1 MPSETM
7 GTERN
12 SCTTRRFWA
21 YSLRHYPDTGI
32 RPTFKFRL
40 RKHAALMLRRIILL
54 AALGSTLL
62 TLLGACS
69 RDSASVDGFRA
80 LVQSRV
86 EATESSSEPYFNEHH
101 QKWAKRRFR
110 VADLKFDVRKTDSL
124 VSPLLA
130 SVKFTLSS
138 AQTQLLLDKEEAR
151 TNVEYDSKPNLF
163 KIELIYAYQD
173 GHWRMTGG
181 RGSVPEAPNSSFELS
196 EEKIRT
202 EPNSI
207 PNAALLFWLK

>member
-1 MPSETM
+1 M
-7 GTERN
+7 
-12 SCTTRRFWA
+12 
-21 YSLRHYPDTGI
+21 H
-32 RPTFKFRL
+32 
-40 RKHAALMLRRIILL
+40 RRIILVAVL
-54 AALGSTLL
+54 SS

-69 RDSASVDGFRA
+69 RDSASVDGFRT

-130 SVKFTLSS
+130 TAKFTVSS
-138 AQTQLLLDKEEAR
+138 AQTQLLPDKEAAR
-151 TNVEYDSKPNLF
+151 ASIEYDSKPNLF
-163 KIELIYAYQD
+163 KIELIYAYQN
-173 GHWRMTGG
+173 GEWRMTGG
-181 RGSVPEAPNSSFELS
+181 RYAVPEVPNSSFKLT

-202 EPNSI
+202 DPKSI